1 MGTISNISSGR
12 VTAAV
17 YSDGA
22 QLMSLTLDGGEYLWQ
37 RDERWWPRC
46 APVLFPIVGNI
57 RDDRAT
63 SAQGEIRFGRHGLA
77 RNYEHALVEQG
88 DDFLTYELLSS
99 DDSRAKFPYDFIL
112 RMTYRIVGDALE
124 QEFYVENT
132 GDVTLPFVR
141 EETQWQGGDL
151 MV

>member
-1 MGTISNISSGR
+1 MGTISTISSGR

-17 YSDGA
+17 DSAGA

-63 SAQGEIRFGRHGLA
+63 SAQGEVKFGRHGLA
-77 RNYEHALVEQG
+77 RNYDHKLVESG
-88 DDFLTYELLSS
+88 DDFLTYEL
-99 DDSRAKFPYDFIL
+99 
-112 RMTYRIVGDALE
+112 T
-124 QEFYVENT
+124 
-132 GDVTLPFVR
+132 
-141 EETQWQGGDL
+141 
-151 MV
+151 